1 MNSIFIGLAAI
12 VSFVGIITGIVGV
25 LIAMY
30 SDLILGECSKKEL
43 IASIFSF
50 LFGISLI
57 TYISIKYPQP
67 TFREVCEANNGTYID
82 NNGRAGDSC
91 IYNKRGKE

>member
-1 MNSIFIGLAAI
+1 MNSIVITIIAI
-12 VSFVGIITGIVGV
+12 VSFVGVITGIVGF
-25 LIAMY
+25 ITTFY
-30 SDLILGECSKKEL
+30 SIIIFNEVNNKAL
-43 IASIFSF
+43 IASILSF

-82 NNGRAGDSC
+82 NNGKAGDSC
-91 IYNKRGKE
+91 IYNK